1 MRVLFLSVAV
11 LAGLSHCVSTDVR
24 EQELQNDKRRARE
37 IAEREQLQRRLA
49 DEERERN
56 ATLKRV
62 VEEKTVR
69 EKAEQDQKLREQQQN
84 REEKTRLEIAAG
96 KREEER
102 RREERARLQREKKER
117 EEEERIKDE
126 EAKRARIE
134 AERIEAERK
143 RKEDRERRLSKADP
157 DRRSFFRIDARRF
170 GENIVCR
177 IPSSKSGMVYR
188 NKKALQFHGFAA
200 GADLIRPEVDQG
212 MVLQVGELS
221 SNLLG
226 RKGGFIVILVP
237 DEKSRSLL
245 QEYELLRCDGAPGSA
260 FVIGIESDG
269 EGSVLLELE
278 QAEKGIAGR
287 YFKIAP
293 DSIRIVKD

>member
-1 MRVLFLSVAV
+1 MAV
-11 LAGLSHCVSTDVR
+11 LAGLNYCVSTDVR
-24 EQELQNDKRRARE
+24 EQESQNETRRARE
-37 IAEREQLQRRLA
+37 FAEREQLQRRLA
-49 DEERERN
+49 EEERQRNETMKKVAEER
-56 ATLKRV
+56 AARERAEREQKR
-62 VEEKTVR
+62 
-69 EKAEQDQKLREQQQN
+69 REQQQSQ
-84 REEKTRLEIAAG
+84 EEKTRLEIAAG

-102 RREERARLQREKKER
+102 RREERARIQREKKER
-117 EEEERIKDE
+117 EEEERLKDE
-126 EAKRARIE
+126 EAAKARIE

-157 DRRSFFRIDARRF
+157 DRQSFFRIDARRF

-177 IPSSKSGMVYR
+177 IPSSRSGMVYR
-188 NKKALQFHGFAA
+188 NKKPLQFHGFAA
-200 GADLIRPEVDQG
+200 GTDLIRPEVDQG

-221 SNLLG
+221 SNLVG
-226 RKGGFIVILVP
+226 RKGSFIVIIVP
-237 DEKSRSLL
+237 DEKSRTLL
-245 QEYELLRCDGAPGSA
+245 QEYDLLRCDGVPGTA